1 MVINESGLCAAMKA
15 AYKKKSTGYKVAAR
29 RSKDGTEEIVLSAP
43 GWTAILNRE
52 NAPRKVLALIV
63 EHLGD
68 LPQAGQAFQ
77 VQDAN
82 SQTEIFDMAVPEL
95 EELVAGAL
103 VKRTRLNYDGYQVWQ
118 RVDDRTVFVMPPKH
132 EDMLDNYNRQVKAME
147 HFSMLKESPVACTY
161 SLYRFNRTSLRRFTT
176 WRSCSGYKKGSA

>member
-132 EDMLDNYNRQVKAME
+132 EDMLDNYNRQVKAMDNGAFFYAE
-147 HFSMLKESPVACTY
+147 GIASR
-161 SLYRFNRTSLRRFTT
+161 LYLQPLQVQQNELTALHHLAKLQ
-176 WRSCSGYKKGSA
+176 WV